1 MTLEFNRL
9 RRTYNNVFSNLL
21 YDCTSLRMEIWSPM
35 YHLSAISHVAIS
47 SVQGLLT
54 PPIPPTLRADELQF
68 VELDPV
74 PVTTPESPF
83 SYH

>member
-1 MTLEFNRL
+1 MGLAGDGTHRNPLSIPTF
-9 RRTYNNVFSNLL
+9 
-21 YDCTSLRMEIWSPM
+21 IQP
-35 YHLSAISHVAIS
+35 SAISHVAIS
-47 SVQGLLT
+47 SAQEMLT
-54 PPIPPTLRADELQF
+54 SPNTPTLRVDELHF